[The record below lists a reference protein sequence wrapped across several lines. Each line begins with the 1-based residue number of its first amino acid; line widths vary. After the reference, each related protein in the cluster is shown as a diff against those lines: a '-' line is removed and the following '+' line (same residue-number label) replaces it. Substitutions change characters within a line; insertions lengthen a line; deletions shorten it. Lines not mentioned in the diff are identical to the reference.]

1 MAVSTKLVGNVIL
14 HTKKK
19 KKTPASSARLCLFV
33 FAAVQNH
40 STLVSNTSM
49 DNGVHFGDAD
59 HDHLADFSALLC
71 AQRAWASSIKNILS
85 IYSLE
90 KKMFLQFS

>member
-1 MAVSTKLVGNVIL
+1 MAVSTELVGNVTL

-19 KKTPASSARLCLFV
+19 QKKPPASSARLHLFV

-40 STLVSNTSM
+40 STLVSNMSM
-49 DNGVHFGDAD
+49 DSGVHFGDAS

-71 AQRAWASSIKNILS
+71 STEGLG
-85 IYSLE
+85 L
-90 KKMFLQFS
+90 